1 MPGDE
6 TTSTL
11 RVLGVVGA
19 AAVIVS
25 TFVAWYHFDVVIHAG
40 RLEQRFAVPVNLW
53 DFNTVAALLLL
64 AGAAAVAVLL
74 NLPSAWMPREA
85 ALAAAA
91 IGLAMAIYAL
101 VRVIAVPDLGV
112 IPVGL
117 APTDVVPRT
126 ATHRDGGP
134 FLALAGALTVTGCA
148 VGAAVRSPRRV
159 RIAD

>member
-126 ATHRDGGP
+126 TTHRDGGP